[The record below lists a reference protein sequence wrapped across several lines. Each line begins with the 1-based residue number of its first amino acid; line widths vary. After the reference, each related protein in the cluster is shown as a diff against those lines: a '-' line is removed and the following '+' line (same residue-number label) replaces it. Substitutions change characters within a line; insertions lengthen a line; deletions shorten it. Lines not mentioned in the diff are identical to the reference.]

1 MPEKHPRRP
10 GRSEGLEGPKDW
22 HAPKKNTSIA
32 APVNHQQSTQAQHNI
47 VIEETSSATAPE
59 MSSTR
64 PTRRNTTATVQRR
77 LEEIERNRRNNRD
90 GSTTGRGVGE
100 RQEEGGQREPG
111 GGDNGNVASR
121 DEMEAL
127 RAENR
132 RLRHLTGELQLNG
145 EGQEGFSGYSAGD
158 GLVETFLDFEKHAK
172 VSSAGKAVSEP
183 GFKKLVGV
191 TNYEGWKKS
200 FQTMAEIHNLW
211 EMYEGMF
218 DALATTTDQKVSVKF
233 RRLSRNAMGILH
245 TACDGTIGSSL
256 QSEGIEL
263 PSQAMI
269 LLSERNRQRGSAIV
283 WSLFREFFNTTLAS
297 TGSVTEFRNKL
308 VEVQEKLM
316 AVDTGYRL
324 PAWQVNSHFLT
335 ALTSAFDNKV
345 AVLSSD
351 ESIVSVT
358 DPKDF
363 QTLAR
368 EVIQEE
374 QRQMN
379 NDDGIVLAVQGQKRC
394 TFCRKI
400 GHLAIAGPE
409 GCYRMSQNARYR
421 PRWYTEQLE
430 KKGRKRSGTEA
441 AYMENATK
449 RSRIEESDFV
459 QGSTSD

>member
-1 MPEKHPRRP
+1 
-10 GRSEGLEGPKDW
+10 
-22 HAPKKNTSIA
+22 
-32 APVNHQQSTQAQHNI
+32 
-47 VIEETSSATAPE
+47 

-64 PTRRNTTATVQRR
+64 PTRRNTTAAEQLR

-90 GSTTGRGVGE
+90 GSTTGLGVRERQGGRGE
-100 RQEEGGQREPG
+100 RELG
-111 GGDNGNVASR
+111 GGDNGNAASR

-132 RLRHLTGELQLNG
+132 RLRDLTRELQLDG
-145 EGQEGFSGYSAGD
+145 EGQEDISDYPNGD
-158 GLVETFLDFEKHAK
+158 GLVGAFLDFEKHAK
-172 VSSAGKAVSEP
+172 VSSAGKAVSES

-211 EMYEGMF
+211 EMYEGRF
-218 DALATTTDQKVSVKF
+218 DALSTITDQKVSVKF

-256 QSEGIEL
+256 QSEGIKL
-263 PSQAMI
+263 PSQAMT

-283 WSLFREFFNTTLAS
+283 WSLFKEFFNTTLAS
-297 TGSVTEFRNKL
+297 TGSVTQFRNKL

-379 NDDGIVLAVQGQKRC
+379 NDDGITLAVYNQKRC
-394 TFCRKI
+394 TFCRRT

-409 GCYRMSQNARYR
+409 GCYRMNQNARYR
-421 PRWYTEQLE
+421 PKWYSEQLE
-430 KKGRKRSGTEA
+430 NRSRKRSGTEA
-441 AYMENATK
+441 AYPENATK
-449 RSRIEESDFV
+449 KQRIEENDFV
-459 QGSTSD
+459 QGSTTV